1 MRGERPV
8 LAHPGPIR
16 DGVRSPQRPSG
27 PPGGWPGATNVLFV
41 DVGTFA
47 ASALLALVGIPA
59 RVDAIRRDVQ
69 LRQRR
74 YAGELREGLRFIKS
88 TPAILWMALVGL
100 IANFFD
106 KALLAVIAPVYAD
119 RVYGSATSLG
129 LFVGAFG
136 LGAFSGSLLF
146 GAVGRNWPRRLT
158 FLTCFTAGPLVI
170 YRTLAMT
177 PRLVVAV
184 VAALVAGLL
193 FGPINPI
200 FTTVIQSH
208 TRPTMLGRV
217 FGTASALAQAG
228 IPIGAA
234 LAGVVVQQAGLI
246 PTIVGMGSIYVG
258 LVLLMFLRPALRGM
272 DDVPVT
278 AGTVDAHD
286 PDLGPT
292 PQAMSRRADVR

>member
-1 MRGERPV
+1 M
-8 LAHPGPIR
+8 
-16 DGVRSPQRPSG
+16 
-27 PPGGWPGATNVLFV
+27 
-41 DVGTFA
+41 
-47 ASALLALVGIPA
+47 
-59 RVDAIRRDVQ
+59 
-69 LRQRR
+69 
-74 YAGELREGLRFIKS
+74 
-88 TPAILWMALVGL
+88 GL

-119 RVYGSATSLG
+119 RVYGSPTSLG
-129 LFVGAFG
+129 LLVGAFG
-136 LGAFSGSLLF
+136 IGAFSGSLIF
-146 GAVGRNWPRRLT
+146 GAIGRNWPRRLT
-158 FLTCFTAGPLVI
+158 FLSCFTAGPLVI
-170 YRTLAMT
+170 YGALATT
-177 PRLVVAV
+177 PPLAIAV

-208 TRPTMLGRV
+208 TPPMMLGRV

-258 LVLLMFLRPALRGM
+258 LILTMFLRPTLRGM
-272 DDVPVT
+272 DEAPVT
-278 AGTVDAHD
+278 ARTDDARE

-292 PQAMSRRADVR
+292 PLATSRRADLR